1 MEKTLDK
8 IQHSFLIRT
17 LKIPDIEGNFLNF
30 IKILSEKSI
39 ANITLNG
46 EELDAFPLSLEIR
59 QERTLSHC
67 YSALNW
73 IS

>member
-17 LKIPDIEGNFLNF
+17 LNIPDIEGNFLNF

-59 QERTLSHC
+59 QECTLSHS